1 MFNQKFVSN
10 FSIICFLINFTLSQ
24 LILSLPIIFSR
35 VAGTAAYLV
44 SIYIAILIFLL
55 MSLMTK
61 LYHPFW
67 GLNIFTIAK
76 YAFGNIGSKI
86 LSSLYTIIFVIL
98 TVFFLREVSETM
110 KILLFDTTPILIIS
124 LFFTVSMIIGATA
137 GLEGIVRA
145 CGYIIPIAILGV
157 IITLIFAIP
166 YFDIN
171 RLYPLGGHGLS
182 PILTDGLLRISAYL
196 GFIYL
201 FDFVNYVRD
210 EKEFKKIY
218 TIYVII
224 SFILITITLLANT
237 LIFAYPYTDSN
248 FFALYEIA
256 KLTTL
261 NSFFLRSEIIY
272 IFTLMIISFMFI
284 ISLYYATLNFFYTT
298 ISTKTNIWTNI
309 AIGVIIFALS
319 NIPDNLLQVFNYYN
333 VFNNYILIPIAFV
346 LPFLIVAIANIKRL
360 KDRSGYE
367 KFVSCFNNTN

>member
-171 RLYPLGGHGLS
+171 RLYPLVGHGLS

-284 ISLYYATLNFFYTT
+284 ISLYYATLNFFNTT